1 MKHILHFTMN
11 KILII
16 LSFITSMCC
25 ISSCCAIREVPIKT
39 ETITQVRDSVIMRDS
54 VIISHV
60 TKERI
65 VDVVPVY
72 DTLHLETDF
81 AKAISYVDTT
91 KHILRGQIENK
102 PQTPIKTK
110 IQWQDRIIEKEVIKE
125 VEVPVEV
132 EIEKKYIPTW
142 CWYSLIG
149 NVVVLMLL
157 GFRLYRKFI
166 L

>member
-1 MKHILHFTMN
+1 MYYMN

-16 LSFITSMCC
+16 LSFITLMCC
-25 ISSCCAIREVPIKT
+25 MSSCCAVREVPIKS

-54 VIISHV
+54 IIISHV
-60 TKERI
+60 TKERV
-65 VDVVPVY
+65 VDIVPVY

-81 AKAISYVDTT
+81 AKAMSYVDTT

-125 VEVPVEV
+125 VEIPVTVEV
-132 EIEKKYIPTW
+132 EKKHIPKW

-149 NVVVLMLL
+149 NIVVGLL
-157 GFRLYRKFI
+157 IGFRLYLKFK

>member
-1 MKHILHFTMN
+1 MN
-11 KILII
+11 KTLII
-16 LSFITSMCC
+16 LSFITLLCC
-25 ISSCCAIREVPIKT
+25 MSSGCATVREVPIKT
-39 ETITQVRDSVIMRDS
+39 ETITHVRDSVIMRDS

-60 TKERI
+60 TKERV

-72 DTLHLETDF
+72 DTLHLETDY
-81 AKAISYVDTT
+81 AKAMSYVDTT

-125 VEVPVEV
+125 VEVPVRVEV
-132 EIEKKYIPTW
+132 EKRYIPTW

-149 NVVVLMLL
+149 NIVVVLFI
-157 GFRLYRKFI
+157 GFRLYLKFKP
-166 L
+166 

>member
-1 MKHILHFTMN
+1 MKKYLYIVAVLFCM
-11 KILII
+11 
-16 LSFITSMCC
+16 
-25 ISSCCAIREVPIKT
+25 SSCCTMREVPIKT
-39 ETITQVRDSVIMRDS
+39 ETITHVRDSVIMRDS

-72 DTLHLETDF
+72 DTLHLETDY

-125 VEVPVEV
+125 VEVPVTVEV
-132 EIEKKYIPTW
+132 EKKYIPKW

-149 NVVVLMLL
+149 NIVVVLLIGL
-157 GFRLYRKFI
+157 RLYLKFKP
-166 L
+166 